1 MSSRRATS
9 AHTEGSSWWRA
20 FFFFFFPK
28 PKDFDFGLLNLSA
41 GTTVALRNSG

>member
-1 MSSRRATS
+1 MQRLLTRKEAV
-9 AHTEGSSWWRA
+9 GGGL

-41 GTTVALRNSG
+41 GTSVALRNSG